1 MEAEGLHLNID
12 YIGSCGVLL
21 SVEQKAS
28 LQNTLEMLESRY
40 KFNRV
45 FFWGKISGIKGEYF
59 IAQGT
64 GNDELSDR
72 KTLYSLDC
80 VTWGLLPQATQAIR
94 EQCSVVKGRFIG
106 DPSHE
111 YEHVE
116 IKRIG
121 EGEDATEEEN
131 TIMIKEEDR
140 LASVIAQI
148 DEEVAIVPRKAYTK
162 TSHGAVLKNRSFEG
176 LSVTEAGK
184 LHNYFHFREPVR
196 LNEKTLLE
204 KADLDKSTDFLD
216 PIHEDTPRGGSWSI
230 KYERGSRLVCI
241 QSILWPGMSFYH
253 VPNTQKFGYVY
264 FGTGEKNKDLP
275 FML

>member
-1 MEAEGLHLNID
+1 MDAEGLHLNVD
-12 YIGSCGVLL
+12 YVGSCGIVL
-21 SVEQKAS
+21 SPEQKTA
-28 LQNTLEMLESRY
+28 LQNSLVILQNNQ

-45 FFWGKISGIKGEYF
+45 FFWGKILGIKGDYF

-64 GNDELSDR
+64 GDDEMVDR

-111 YEHVE
+111 YEHIE

-121 EGEDATEEEN
+121 EGDDATEEEN

-140 LASVIAQI
+140 LAAIIAQV
-148 DEEVAIVPRKAYTK
+148 DEEVAVVPRAAYIK
-162 TSHGAVLKNRSFEG
+162 TPHGTVMKNRSFEG
-176 LSVTEAGK
+176 LAVAEAGK
-184 LHNYFHFREPVR
+184 LHNYFHFREPLR
-196 LNEKTLLE
+196 LPQKSLLE
-204 KADLDKSTDFLD
+204 KADLEKSIDFLD
-216 PIHEDTPRGGSWSI
+216 AIHEDIPNGSWSL
-230 KYERGSRLVCI
+230 KFERGSGLVTL
-241 QSILWPGMSFYH
+241 QSQLWPGMAFYH
-253 VPNTQKFGYVY
+253 VPHTPKFGYMYV
-264 FGTGEKNKDLP
+264 GTGEKNKDLP